1 MSCGHPYSIHLED
14 CFVCI
19 LSGGGV
25 GGSGG
30 SGV

>member
-19 LSGGGV
+19 LSGGG
-25 GGSGG
+25 GGGGG

>member
-19 LSGGGV
+19 LSGGG
-25 GGSGG
+25 GGG